1 MLSGSAPELGC
12 KAVRICPSSDMMRMQ
27 PSIGA
32 LTGLEAALAA
42 LLDGL
47 APVAPSFLPL
57 DQSLAKIGA
66 VMPPLVHAQP
76 TRDTAKADGWACRAL
91 DLAGASAYSPL
102 PLMAIPVW
110 VEAGDAMPQGCDCV
124 LDADLIDCSGPMPQ
138 ALGEAAPGQGVRR
151 AGEDM
156 KAGRPLIIAGHR
168 LSAAGLLAA
177 RSVGIGEI
185 AVRAPQVRLIDVAAT
200 AGETFT
206 AHLIADLARAS
217 GATVTEIETVA
228 RNASSLAEAL
238 GSAAGDVIIIIGGT
252 GAGRADATADA
263 LAARGALIAHNIA
276 LQPGR
281 TAAIGRL
288 DAVPTIAL
296 PGAPDQ
302 AFAAFLVLVQP
313 VIDHLSGRSA
323 RRETVLPLA
332 RKISSTVGLAEIVLL
347 KQEQDSWGPLA
358 IGDFSLDAMR
368 LADAW
373 LAIPGGSEG
382 YAAGTP
388 VGALVLHDP
397 R

>member
-1 MLSGSAPELGC
+1 
-12 KAVRICPSSDMMRMQ
+12 MQ

-42 LLDGL
+42 LLDGVE
-47 APVAPSFLPL
+47 PVAPTLLPL
-57 DQSLAKIGA
+57 DQTPGKIGA
-66 VMPPLVHAQP
+66 AMPPLARAQP
-76 TRDTAKADGWACRAL
+76 VRDTAKTDGWACRAL

-102 PLMAIPVW
+102 PLMAFPVW
-110 VEAGDAMPQGCDCV
+110 IEAGGAMPEGCDCV
-124 LDADLIDCSGPMPQ
+124 LEADLIDCSGPMPQ
-138 ALGEAAPGQGVRR
+138 ALDEAAPGQGVRR

-156 KAGRPLIIAGHR
+156 AAGRPLIIAGHR
-168 LSAAGLLAA
+168 LSAADLLTV
-177 RSVGIGEI
+177 RSAGIGEI
-185 AVRAPQVRLIDVAAT
+185 AVRMPQVRLIDIAAPT
-200 AGETFT
+200 SDTFT
-206 AHLIADLARAS
+206 GHLVADLARAS
-217 GATVTEIETVA
+217 GATVFDIETVSRDA
-228 RNASSLAEAL
+228 KSVAQAL
-238 GSAAGDVIIIIGGT
+238 GNAAGDLIILIGGT

-288 DAVPTIAL
+288 DAVPIIAL

-302 AFAAFLVLVQP
+302 ALAAFLALVQP
-313 VIDHLSGRSA
+313 AIDRLTDRSA
-323 RRETVLPLA
+323 RRQTVLALE

-347 KQEQDSWGPLA
+347 NQQQDRWRPLA
-358 IGDFSLDAMR
+358 IGDFSLEAIR

-382 YAAGTP
+382 WAAGTA
-388 VGALVLHDP
+388 VGAFVFDDP

>member
-1 MLSGSAPELGC
+1 
-12 KAVRICPSSDMMRMQ
+12 MMRMQ
-27 PSIGA
+27 PSLGA

-42 LLDGL
+42 LLDGVV
-47 APVAPSFLPL
+47 PVAPTLLPL
-57 DQSLAKIGA
+57 YQTLGKIGA
-66 VMPPLVHAQP
+66 AMPPLVHAQP
-76 TRDTAKADGWACRAL
+76 TRDTAKTDGWACRAL

-110 VEAGDAMPQGCDCV
+110 VEAGVAMPEGCDCV

-156 KAGRPLIIAGHR
+156 EAGRPLIIAGHR
-168 LSAAGLLAA
+168 LSAADLLAL

-185 AVRAPQVRLIDVAAT
+185 AVRAPQLRLIDLAAPASDT
-200 AGETFT
+200 LTGHF
-206 AHLIADLARAS
+206 IADLARAS
-217 GATVTEIETVA
+217 GATVFDIETVTRDA
-228 RNASSLAEAL
+228 RSVAQALA
-238 GSAAGDVIIIIGGT
+238 SAAGDLIILIGGT
-252 GAGRADATADA
+252 GAGRADATADV

-288 DAVPTIAL
+288 DAVPIIAL

-302 AFAAFLVLVQP
+302 AFAAFLALVQP
-313 VIDHLSGRSA
+313 TIDRLSGRSA
-323 RRETVLPLA
+323 RRQTVLALE

-347 KQEQDSWGPLA
+347 KQEQDRWAPLA
-358 IGDFSLDAMR
+358 IGDFSLDAIRM
-368 LADAW
+368 ADAW

-382 YAAGTP
+382 CAAGTA
-388 VGALVLHDP
+388 VGAFVFDDP

>member
-1 MLSGSAPELGC
+1 
-12 KAVRICPSSDMMRMQ
+12 MMRMQ
-27 PSIGA
+27 PSLGA

-42 LLDGL
+42 LLDGVV
-47 APVAPSFLPL
+47 PVAPTLLPL
-57 DQSLAKIGA
+57 YQTLGKIGA
-66 VMPPLVHAQP
+66 AMPPLVHAQP
-76 TRDTAKADGWACRAL
+76 TRDMAKTDGWACRAL

-110 VEAGDAMPQGCDCV
+110 VEAGVAMPEGCDCV

-156 KAGRPLIIAGHR
+156 EAGRPLIIEGHR
-168 LSAAGLLAA
+168 LSAADLLAL

-185 AVRAPQVRLIDVAAT
+185 AVRAPQVRLIDVAAPASDT
-200 AGETFT
+200 LTGHF
-206 AHLIADLARAS
+206 IADLARAS
-217 GATVTEIETVA
+217 GATVFDIETVTRDA
-228 RNASSLAEAL
+228 RSVAQALA
-238 GSAAGDVIIIIGGT
+238 SAAGDLIIVIGGT
-252 GAGRADATADA
+252 GAGRADATADV

-288 DAVPTIAL
+288 DAVPIIAL

-302 AFAAFLVLVQP
+302 AFAAFLALVQP
-313 VIDHLSGRSA
+313 VIDRLSGRSA
-323 RRETVLPLA
+323 RRQTVMALE

-347 KQEQDSWGPLA
+347 KQEQDRWAPLA
-358 IGDFSLDAMR
+358 IGDFSLDAIRM
-368 LADAW
+368 ADAW

-382 YAAGTP
+382 CAAGTA
-388 VGALVLHDP
+388 VGAFVFDDP